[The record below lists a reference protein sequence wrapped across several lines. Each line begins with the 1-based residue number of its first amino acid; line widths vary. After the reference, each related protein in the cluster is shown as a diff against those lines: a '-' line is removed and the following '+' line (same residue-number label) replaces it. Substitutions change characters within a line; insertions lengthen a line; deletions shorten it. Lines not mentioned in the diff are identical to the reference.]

1 MNAWKVVAK
10 KWRKEAKRQAKR
22 NELVFADSEI
32 LEEFGETQLER
43 YAQTSPPEMFQ
54 QLLRLEAMLE
64 KPETERTADS

>member
-1 MNAWKVVAK
+1 MNAWKIAAK

-32 LEEFGETQLER
+32 LDEFGEQELER
-43 YAQTSPPEMFQ
+43 YAQTSPTEMFQ

-64 KPETERTADS
+64 KQEEEDCE